1 MSAGDEGQCP
11 ACQSIADSGRA
22 LTAHTCDRR
31 RRKPLTQYDPARQ
44 DEDYV
49 DFLKWSKD
57 SEGERV
63 KIYTPKLKSVSG
75 GNTVSRPFAEAVK
88 AGKLNSLSYLPD
100 DSPMWELPEAKEL
113 RDEALLLRSEHPAHG
128 KTGYFHQAAL
138 GVHLR
143 ARADGGATI
152 GIDGR
157 RVHLDKAAL
166 AEFLEESSTAVR
178 VYVEVFASEIE
189 GSDAADFE
197 EFTQAHA
204 LGMARAAH
212 VAAAGVQLACGEAQ
226 DARLLELVAD
236 LAEKAAI
243 GADDGP
249 NSLRRECS
257 ALARSAENAH
267 AARTR
272 REMIARPKISRNESK
287 TTENGASERRSGS
300 RRPSPPPS
308 AGRSATRAAGRRSP
322 TSTRRWPIWPTRTPR
337 AAPRRAYR
345 TATKSKS

>member
-143 ARADGGATI
+143 ARGWRSYDWYRRPPRPPRQGGASGIPRGEFDGGA
-152 GIDGR
+152 R
-157 RVHLDKAAL
+157 
-166 AEFLEESSTAVR
+166 
-178 VYVEVFASEIE
+178 
-189 GSDAADFE
+189 
-197 EFTQAHA
+197 
-204 LGMARAAH
+204 
-212 VAAAGVQLACGEAQ
+212 
-226 DARLLELVAD
+226 
-236 LAEKAAI
+236 
-243 GADDGP
+243 
-249 NSLRRECS
+249 LRRG
-257 ALARSAENAH
+257 LRVGD
-267 AARTR
+267 R
-272 REMIARPKISRNESK
+272 
-287 TTENGASERRSGS
+287 GL
-300 RRPSPPPS
+300 
-308 AGRSATRAAGRRSP
+308 
-322 TSTRRWPIWPTRTPR
+322 
-337 AAPRRAYR
+337 
-345 TATKSKS
+345 